1 MKDPGRRQS
10 GWPEL
15 WPVPQWHV
23 DTLHIFNSSHHSD
36 DYTTVGYLAYG
47 LEMFVQQVQ
56 QLFKCS
62 RIIMLCK
69 WGLLLWSQMFDFI
82 ITMCN
87 CVKFLSVNVG
97 FMSISKPNSAQGK
110 ANTFIRK
117 YSWLWLGLHCTR
129 HCWPNC
135 LDRNCLMSGHC
146 IVSSPQGLHTMPAPH
161 VTRGGAEL
169 RAFSR
174 IGYKDRPSIELTPS
188 WGGGSPLLDLGADTW
203 TFATHQHQATTPL
216 RTKHKPARRDL
227 INSW

>member
-1 MKDPGRRQS
+1 
-10 GWPEL
+10 
-15 WPVPQWHV
+15 
-23 DTLHIFNSSHHSD
+23 
-36 DYTTVGYLAYG
+36 
-47 LEMFVQQVQ
+47 
-56 QLFKCS
+56 
-62 RIIMLCK
+62 MLCK
-69 WGLLLWSQMFDFI
+69 RGLLLWSQMFDFI

-174 IGYKDRPSIELTPS
+174 IGYKDRPRLSWPPAGAEAPLSWILEQTLGHLPHTSIRPQHCWELNTNPREEIWS
-188 WGGGSPLLDLGADTW
+188 TLDNPCLLDMAEWPQVFHPSSNRGMTIHNLETLFLI
-203 TFATHQHQATTPL
+203 TFTVHFMF
-216 RTKHKPARRDL
+216 
-227 INSW
+227 NSKVEPPRMD